1 METKQ
6 LPKRKEEVTKEA
18 YKRYSQWFALD
29 GETDVN
35 GEEREAFVNGTEWAD
50 ITMYERVRIYLT
62 DYFNGCTM
70 ANFNPTNLIKDLSDF
85 MLEGVSK
92 E

>member
-1 METKQ
+1 MEKKQ
-6 LPKRKEEVTKEA
+6 LPKRKEEVTEEA
-18 YKRYSQWFALD
+18 YKRYSRWFALD

-35 GEEREAFVNGTEWAD
+35 GVEREAFVNGTEWAD
-50 ITMYERVRIYLT
+50 ITMNERVRIYLT

>member
-6 LPKRKEEVTKEA
+6 LPKRKEEVTEEA
-18 YKRYSQWFALD
+18 YKRYTKFFALD

-35 GEEREAFVNGTEWAD
+35 GAERDAFVHGTKWAD
-50 ITMYERVRIYLT
+50 ITMNERVRIYLT

-70 ANFNPTNLIKDLSDF
+70 ANFNPTNLIKDLTDF
-85 MLEGVSK
+85 MLEGVS
-92 E
+92 EE

>member
-1 METKQ
+1 MGK
-6 LPKRKEEVTKEA
+6 
-18 YKRYSQWFALD
+18 
-29 GETDVN
+29 TDVN

-50 ITMYERVRIYLT
+50 ITMCERVRIYLT